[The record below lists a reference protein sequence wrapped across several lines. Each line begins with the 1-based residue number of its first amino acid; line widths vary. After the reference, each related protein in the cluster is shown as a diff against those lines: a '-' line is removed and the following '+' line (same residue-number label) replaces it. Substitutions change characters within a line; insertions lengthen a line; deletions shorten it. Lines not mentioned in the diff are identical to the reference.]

1 MLWAAKK
8 QCAEMVRGKRGD
20 GPKSNPVHF
29 DFRDDALMTFVEKL
43 TRCLKFSDWGYKKAR
58 KAFTLRAFRTSMM
71 VLVTINQEF
80 GGLAESE

>member
-29 DFRDDALMTFVEKL
+29 DFRDNALMTFVEKL

-58 KAFTLRAFRTSMM
+58 KAFTLRALRTSMM
-71 VLVTINQEF
+71 VLP
-80 GGLAESE
+80 